1 MADSVDLS
9 SIIDERRFRLLES
22 RMTGSSDS
30 FDTSGDATED
40 SRSPPQVS
48 FQYFFFFYFEKERDE
63 KIKNLFHFFYHINS
77 FIYFSFFFLL
87 VRS

>member
-48 FQYFFFFYFEKERDE
+48 FQYF
-63 KIKNLFHFFYHINS
+63 S
-77 FIYFSFFFLL
+77 S
-87 VRS
+87 